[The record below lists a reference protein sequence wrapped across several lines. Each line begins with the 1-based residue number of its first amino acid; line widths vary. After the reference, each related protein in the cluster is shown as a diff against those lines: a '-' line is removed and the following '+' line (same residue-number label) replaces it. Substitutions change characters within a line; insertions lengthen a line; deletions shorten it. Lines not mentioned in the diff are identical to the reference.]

1 MELKNRYSTWRFR
14 WGGYRSKAMRR
25 LGKDPNER
33 KLTKGDIIIALGVIL
48 FANFD
53 IIPSSVPY
61 YQEIELIL
69 GAVIVLVGAA
79 INLHR
84 RPPRRCWTTATI
96 GTAMLAGFWSVAPW
110 ILYAIGDI
118 CFELA
123 RNFSLLSAFMWLV
136 AFGCFLRL
144 RYIRRR
150 SKQEIA
156 MMHLRNKRRR
166 KAEYL

>member
-1 MELKNRYSTWRFR
+1 MEVKNRYSVWRLR

-33 KLTKGDIIIALGVIL
+33 KLTKGDIIIAIGVVV

-53 IIPSSVPY
+53 IVPSSVPNY
-61 YQEIELIL
+61 KELEIIL
-69 GAVIVLVGAA
+69 GAVIVLAGAA

-84 RPPRRCWTTATI
+84 RPPRRYWTHFTI
-96 GTAMLAGFWSVAPW
+96 ATAMIAGFWSAAPW
-110 ILYAIGDI
+110 ILYAVDDI

-123 RNFSLLSAFMWLV
+123 RNLSLLSSLMWLV
-136 AFGCFLRL
+136 SLGSLLRL

-150 SKQEIA
+150 SRQTIA
-156 MMHLRNKRRR
+156 LMRLRRKRR
-166 KAEYL
+166 EVVY

>member
-1 MELKNRYSTWRFR
+1 MELKNRYSVWRLR

-33 KLTKGDIIIALGVIL
+33 KLTKGDIIIAVGVLI

-53 IIPSSVPY
+53 SIPSSVPY
-61 YQEIELIL
+61 YKELEIIL
-69 GAVIVLVGAA
+69 GAVIVLVGAT

-84 RPPRRCWTTATI
+84 RPPRRYWTHFTI
-96 GTAMLAGFWSVAPW
+96 ATAMIAGFWSAAPW
-110 ILYAIGDI
+110 ILYSVDEI

-123 RNFSLLSAFMWLV
+123 RNLSLLSLLMWLV
-136 AFGCFLRL
+136 SLGSFLRL

-150 SKQEIA
+150 SQREIA
-156 MMHLRNKRRR
+156 LMRLRNKRRR
-166 KAEYL
+166 MAEY

>member
-1 MELKNRYSTWRFR
+1 MELKNRYSIWRFR

-33 KLTKGDIIIALGVIL
+33 KLTKGDILIAIGVL
-48 FANFD
+48 AFANFD
-53 IIPSSVPY
+53 IIPSSVPHY
-61 YQEIELIL
+61 KELEIIL
-69 GAVIVLVGAA
+69 AAIIVLVGSA

-84 RPPRRCWTTATI
+84 RPPRRYWTHATY
-96 GTAMLAGFWSVAPW
+96 GTAMIAGFWSAAPW
-110 ILYAIGDI
+110 ILYAVDDI

-123 RNFSLLSAFMWLV
+123 RNISLLSSLMWLV
-136 AFGCFLRL
+136 SLGCFLRL

-156 MMHLRNKRRR
+156 LMRLRNKRRR
-166 KAEYL
+166 MTEY

>member
-1 MELKNRYSTWRFR
+1 MELKNRYSVWRLR

-33 KLTKGDIIIALGVIL
+33 KLTKGDIIIAVGVLI

-61 YQEIELIL
+61 YKELEIIL

-84 RPPRRCWTTATI
+84 RPPRRYWTHFTI
-96 GTAMLAGFWSVAPW
+96 ATAMIAGFWSATPW
-110 ILYAIGDI
+110 ILYFVDEI

-123 RNFSLLSAFMWLV
+123 RNLSLLSLLMWLV
-136 AFGCFLRL
+136 SLGSFLRL

-150 SKQEIA
+150 SQREIA
-156 MMHLRNKRRR
+156 LMRLRNKRRR
-166 KAEYL
+166 MAEY

>member
-1 MELKNRYSTWRFR
+1 MELKNRYSVWRLR

-33 KLTKGDIIIALGVIL
+33 KLTKGDIIIAVGVLI

-61 YQEIELIL
+61 YKELEIIL

-84 RPPRRCWTTATI
+84 RPPRRYWTHFTIATSMI
-96 GTAMLAGFWSVAPW
+96 AGFRSAAPW
-110 ILYAIGDI
+110 ILYAVDEI

-123 RNFSLLSAFMWLV
+123 RNLSLLSLLMWLV
-136 AFGCFLRL
+136 SLGSFLRL

-150 SKQEIA
+150 SQREIA
-156 MMHLRNKRRR
+156 LMRLRNKRRR
-166 KAEYL
+166 MAEY

>member
-33 KLTKGDIIIALGVIL
+33 KLTKADIIIALGVIL
-48 FANFD
+48 LTNFD

-61 YQEIELIL
+61 YKELEIIL

-84 RPPRRCWTTATI
+84 RPPRRCWTNATI
-96 GTAMLAGFWSVAPW
+96 GTAMLAGFWSLAPW
-110 ILYAIGDI
+110 ILYAVDELS
-118 CFELA
+118 FELA

-136 AFGCFLRL
+136 SLGCFLRL

-150 SKQEIA
+150 SRQEIA
-156 MMHLRNKRRR
+156 LMRLRNKRR
-166 KAEYL
+166 KVEYM

>member
-1 MELKNRYSTWRFR
+1 MELKNRYSIWRFR
-14 WGGYRSKAMRR
+14 WGGYRNKAMRR

-33 KLTKGDIIIALGVIL
+33 KLTKGDVIIVLGVL
-48 FANFD
+48 AFANFD

-61 YQEIELIL
+61 YKELEIVL

-84 RPPRRCWTTATI
+84 HPPRRYWTNATI
-96 GTAMLAGFWSVAPW
+96 GTAMLAGLWSVAPW
-110 ILYAIGDI
+110 ILYAIDNI

-123 RNFSLLSAFMWLV
+123 RNLSLLSLLMWLV
-136 AFGCFLRL
+136 SLGCFLRL

-150 SKQEIA
+150 SQREIA
-156 MMHLRNKRRR
+156 LMHLRNKRHR

>member
-1 MELKNRYSTWRFR
+1 MELKNRYSFWRFR

-33 KLTKGDIIIALGVIL
+33 KLTKGDVIIAIGVL
-48 FANFD
+48 ALANFD

-61 YQEIELIL
+61 YKELEIIL

-84 RPPRRCWTTATI
+84 RPPRRYWTHFTI
-96 GTAMLAGFWSVAPW
+96 ATAMIAVFWSAAPW
-110 ILYAIGDI
+110 ILYAIDEI

-123 RNFSLLSAFMWLV
+123 RNLSLLSLLMWLV
-136 AFGCFLRL
+136 SLGSLLRL
-144 RYIRRR
+144 RYVRRR
-150 SKQEIA
+150 SQREIA
-156 MMHLRNKRRR
+156 LMRLRNKRLR
-166 KAEYL
+166 KAEYI

>member
-1 MELKNRYSTWRFR
+1 MELKNRYSVWRLR
-14 WGGYRSKAMRR
+14 WCGRRSQAMRR

-33 KLTKGDIIIALGVIL
+33 KLTKGDILIAIGVLI

-61 YQEIELIL
+61 YKELEIIL
-69 GAVIVLVGAA
+69 VAVIVLVGAA

-84 RPPRRCWTTATI
+84 RPPRRYWIHFTI
-96 GTAMLAGFWSVAPW
+96 ATAMIAGFWSAVPW
-110 ILYAIGDI
+110 ILYAVDDI

-123 RNFSLLSAFMWLV
+123 RNISLLSSLMWLV
-136 AFGCFLRL
+136 SLGCFLRL

-156 MMHLRNKRRR
+156 LMRLRNKRRR
-166 KAEYL
+166 MTEY

>member
-33 KLTKGDIIIALGVIL
+33 KLTKADIIIALGVIL

-61 YQEIELIL
+61 YRELEIIL
-69 GAVIVLVGAA
+69 GAVIVLVGAT

-84 RPPRRCWTTATI
+84 RPPRRCWTNATI
-96 GTAMLAGFWSVAPW
+96 GTAMLAACWSIAPW
-110 ILYAIGDI
+110 ILYAVDEIS
-118 CFELA
+118 FELA
-123 RNFSLLSAFMWLV
+123 CNLSLLSAFMWLV
-136 AFGCFLRL
+136 SLGCFLRL

-150 SKQEIA
+150 SRQEIA
-156 MMHLRNKRRR
+156 LMRLRNKRR
-166 KAEYL
+166 KVEYM

>member
-33 KLTKGDIIIALGVIL
+33 KLTKADIIIALGVIL
-48 FANFD
+48 LTNFD

-61 YQEIELIL
+61 YKELEIIL

-79 INLHR
+79 INLRR
-84 RPPRRCWTTATI
+84 RPPRRCWTNATI
-96 GTAMLAGFWSVAPW
+96 GTAMLAGFWSLAPW
-110 ILYAIGDI
+110 ILYAVDEIS
-118 CFELA
+118 FELA
-123 RNFSLLSAFMWLV
+123 CNLSLLSAFMWLV
-136 AFGCFLRL
+136 SLGCFLRL

-150 SKQEIA
+150 SRQEIA
-156 MMHLRNKRRR
+156 LMRLRNKRR
-166 KAEYL
+166 KVEYM

>member
-33 KLTKGDIIIALGVIL
+33 KLTKADIIIALGVIL

-61 YQEIELIL
+61 YRELEIIL

-84 RPPRRCWTTATI
+84 RPPRRCWTNATI
-96 GTAMLAGFWSVAPW
+96 GTAMLAALWSIAPW
-110 ILYAIGDI
+110 ILYAIDEI
-118 CFELA
+118 SFELA
-123 RNFSLLSAFMWLV
+123 RNLSLLSAFMWLV
-136 AFGCFLRL
+136 SLGCFLRL

-150 SKQEIA
+150 SRREIA
-156 MMHLRNKRRR
+156 LMRLRNKRR
-166 KAEYL
+166 KVEYM

>member
-1 MELKNRYSTWRFR
+1 MELKNRYSVWRLR

-33 KLTKGDIIIALGVIL
+33 KLTKGDIIIAVGVLI

-61 YQEIELIL
+61 YKELEIIL

-84 RPPRRCWTTATI
+84 RPPRRYWTHFTI
-96 GTAMLAGFWSVAPW
+96 ATAMIAGLWSAAPW
-110 ILYAIGDI
+110 ILYSVDEI

-123 RNFSLLSAFMWLV
+123 RNLSLLSLLMWLV
-136 AFGCFLRL
+136 SLGSFLRL

-150 SKQEIA
+150 TQREIA
-156 MMHLRNKRRR
+156 LMRLRNKRRR
-166 KAEYL
+166 TAEY

>member
-1 MELKNRYSTWRFR
+1 MEVKNRYSVWRLR

-33 KLTKGDIIIALGVIL
+33 KLTKGDIIIAIGVVV

-53 IIPSSVPY
+53 IVPSSVPNY
-61 YQEIELIL
+61 KELEIIL
-69 GAVIVLVGAA
+69 GAVIVLAGAA

-84 RPPRRCWTTATI
+84 RPPRRYWTHFTI
-96 GTAMLAGFWSVAPW
+96 ATAMIAGFWSAAPW
-110 ILYAIGDI
+110 ILYAVDDI

-123 RNFSLLSAFMWLV
+123 RNLSLLSSLMWLV
-136 AFGCFLRL
+136 SLGSFLRL

-150 SKQEIA
+150 SRQTIA
-156 MMHLRNKRRR
+156 LMRLRRKRR
-166 KAEYL
+166 EVVY